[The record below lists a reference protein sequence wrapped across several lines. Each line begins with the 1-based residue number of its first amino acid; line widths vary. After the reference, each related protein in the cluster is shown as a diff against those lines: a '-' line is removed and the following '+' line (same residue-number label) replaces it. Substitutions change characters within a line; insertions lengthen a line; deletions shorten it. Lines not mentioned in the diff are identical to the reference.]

1 MEQRVKWQGGMRDL
15 LVEIAQYSIVFLR
28 LEKNLN
34 TGGLL

>member
-1 MEQRVKWQGGMRDL
+1 MEQRVKCQGGMRDL